1 MISGDI
7 MLIECISYFAKNI
20 IGTVFVLFILNK
32 LIGYK
37 VQVKKVATVISTIA
51 LVTMS
56 TIPFFALDNAELAF
70 TLADLSTLLLFA
82 VFPYS
87 VLKPTKKKIFFLFG
101 LILNLLLDLSVAVI
115 TTTINITSEVTTN
128 WIYAGILAVLLIVVI
143 AIYYKRN
150 FVVPVDFFESIPSLF
165 YFVILVACVATQY
178 TLTLSQDA
186 TSYADVAQLLL
197 IVSAGFILVCLS
209 YMVFKYITV
218 SLKEKDSLEQLDMQI
233 KHYEELAQKSQDI
246 RRFRHD
252 YKNHLFMLGVMLD
265 ENKLDDAKKHL
276 ARLTEEIKET
286 ETKFATGNYFA
297 DALIAHKAYE
307 ALKSNIQITFHG
319 SIHPDKIDNS
329 DLCTILANS
338 LDNAIRASISL
349 SPCTIHIEAST
360 NEKGCTITVT
370 NPVSNK
376 IEIKNNTIKTS
387 KKDTDNHGFGINNI
401 KHTVQKYD
409 GFVTL
414 SSTDK
419 IFSIKIGLLF

>member
-1 MISGDI
+1 MILGDI
-7 MLIECISYFAKNI
+7 MLIECVSYLAKNI

-37 VQVKKVATVISTIA
+37 VQVKKAATVISAIA
-51 LVTMS
+51 LTAIS
-56 TIPFFALDNAELAF
+56 TVPFFTLNDAESAF
-70 TLADLSTLLLFA
+70 TLADLSTMLLFA
-82 VFPYS
+82 GFPYC
-87 VLKPTKKKIFFLFG
+87 VLKPTKKRIFFLFG

-115 TTTINITSEVTTN
+115 TTTINITSEVTIN
-128 WIYAGILAVLLIVVI
+128 WIYAGILAVILIIVI
-143 AIYYKRN
+143 AIYCKRN

-178 TLTLSQDA
+178 TLTLSQDT

-197 IVSAGFILVCLS
+197 IVSAGFVFVCLS

-233 KHYEELAQKSQDI
+233 QHYEELARKSQDI

-276 ARLTEEIKET
+276 ARLTEDIKET

-297 DALIAHKAYE
+297 DALIAHKADE

-319 SIHPDKIDNS
+319 NIHPDKIDNS

-338 LDNAIRASISL
+338 LDNAIRASVPL

-370 NPVSNK
+370 NPVLKK

-387 KKDTDNHGFGINNI
+387 KKDTDNHGFGIGNI
-401 KHTVQKYD
+401 KRTVQKYN

-419 IFSIKIGLLF
+419 EFSIKIGLLF

>member
-20 IGTVFVLFILNK
+20 IGTIFVLFILNK

-37 VQVKKVATVISTIA
+37 VQIKKTSTVISAIA
-51 LVTMS
+51 LAAIS
-56 TIPFFALDNAELAF
+56 TVPFFTLDDAELVF

-115 TTTINITSEVTTN
+115 TTTMRITSEVINN
-128 WIYAGILAVLLIVVI
+128 WIYSGILAVLLIIVI

-150 FVVPVDFFESIPSLF
+150 FVVPVDFFESIPPLF

-178 TLTLSQDA
+178 TLTLSQDT

-276 ARLTEEIKET
+276 TRLTEDIKET

-297 DALIAHKAYE
+297 DALIAHKADE
-307 ALKSNIQITFHG
+307 ALKNNIKITFHG

-338 LDNAIRASISL
+338 LDNAIRASIPL

-360 NEKGCTITVT
+360 NEKGCTVTVT
-370 NPVSNK
+370 NPVTK
-376 IEIKNNTIKTS
+376 KVEIKNNTIRTS
-387 KKDTDNHGFGINNI
+387 KKDTENHGFGINNI

-414 SSTDK
+414 NCTDK
-419 IFSIKIGLLF
+419 EFSIKIGLLF